1 MTQRKGSYR
10 PQRFIA
16 VLFSC
21 KEERMKET
29 EKQIPSFKK
38 KLGNTTYT
46 VKVHFEENSTETLVD
61 KVKRLIVNDCMEN
74 QRKG

>member
-1 MTQRKGSYR
+1 
-10 PQRFIA
+10 
-16 VLFSC
+16 
-21 KEERMKET
+21 MKET

-46 VKVHFEENSTETLVD
+46 VKVHFDENRTETLVD